1 MADLDTSSDPHGL
14 SGLNNLGNTCFMNSG
29 LQCIAAT
36 NIFRTL
42 LIKKKW
48 IDDIKLNINNKI
60 YNKLKQELKK
70 KGINVDNLDS
80 SSDELDVTVTEMNKL
95 YINSITYNL
104 YKLFQK
110 MWETNSTIAP
120 RTFKQILGNKN
131 STFRGF
137 SQQDS
142 EEFINY
148 VINEIHFEL
157 KVPVNIK
164 YKFDKNNNAILAD
177 FSQKLNFYNK
187 KSDDLYVFYSKYKK
201 IYDNNEQI
209 NNDKFN
215 DEFISDFK
223 DLYFN
228 KKYITNDNIVNTG
241 KKDIN
246 IKDNDYYN
254 SIKNAYIE
262 NIQEKKKL
270 INDNLLLYTYN
281 DSINFYENILK
292 NDYSL
297 ISDIFSG
304 IYVHEIKCKECEI
317 ISRRFEQFN
326 ILQLDLTSN
335 NLSDC
340 LKQLSNKEELKD
352 DNRYRCSTCR
362 TETDAIK
369 TQYIWQEPNV
379 LIIQLK
385 RFNFANNHGTK
396 NDKLIYFDIDNLS
409 LKNNSHYH
417 KKNKST
423 YSLYGV
429 VCHFGSLN
437 GGHYIAYTKNQEN
450 NKWYKFDD
458 SSVQEVIPNE
468 EIEKI
473 LFSKDPYILFY
484 EKNDINL
491 STEYTNNNINDNTVE
506 SDINYSL

>member
-48 IDDIKLNINNKI
+48 IDDIKGNINSKI
-60 YNKLKQELKK
+60 YNKLKQEMKK
-70 KGINVDNLDS
+70 KGIDVDNLNS
-80 SSDELDVTVTEMNKL
+80 SSDELDVSITEMNKL
-95 YINSITYNL
+95 YLNSITYNL

-110 MWETNSTIAP
+110 MWETNSTISP
-120 RTFKQILGNKN
+120 RTFKNILGNKN

-157 KVPVNIK
+157 KVPVGIK
-164 YKFDKNNNAILAD
+164 CKINNNKLEE
-177 FSQKLNFYNK
+177 FSQKMNLYNK
-187 KSDDLYVFYSKYKK
+187 ISDELYAFFDKIKKKIRNNENLDLDEFVSNYNDLYSKKFIK
-201 IYDNNEQI
+201 DCHII
-209 NNDKFN
+209 NNGNENFN
-215 DEFISDFK
+215 DSENYYFK
-223 DLYFN
+223 
-228 KKYITNDNIVNTG
+228 
-241 KKDIN
+241 
-246 IKDNDYYN
+246 
-254 SIKNAYIE
+254 SIKNAYKE
-262 NIQEKKKL
+262 NIKNKKNL
-270 INDNLLLYTYN
+270 INEYPLLFTYN
-281 DSINFYENILK
+281 DSINFYENTLK
-292 NDYSL
+292 KDYSL

-304 IYVHEIKCKECEI
+304 IYVYEIKCNECEI

-335 NLSDC
+335 NISEC
-340 LKQLSNKEELKD
+340 LKNLSKEEELKD
-352 DNRYRCSTCR
+352 DNKYRCNNCR
-362 TETDAIK
+362 TETDAVK
-369 TQYIWQEPNV
+369 TQYIWEEPNV

-385 RFNFANNHGTK
+385 RFNFSNNFGTK
-396 NDKLIYFDIDNLS
+396 NDKLIYFDINNLS

-417 KKNKST
+417 RKNKST

-484 EKNDINL
+484 EKNEIEL
-491 STEYTNNNINDNTVE
+491 STEYTNDNINDTALE
-506 SDINYSL
+506 SDSKYSL